1 MEVPNSKLSFNTYR
15 TGIKNLDFYTK
26 SHPYGGGIN
35 YNINKDW
42 SVYGGIGYNGK
53 DFTKAT
59 SYGPEIGVSYHPS
72 SCKIFWAFYI
82 KFKAFKINI

>member
-1 MEVPNSKLSFNTYR
+1 MEEPNSKLSFNTYR

-35 YNINKDW
+35 YNINEDW
-42 SVYGGIGYNGK
+42 SVFGGIAITGK
-53 DFTKAT
+53 DT